1 MRTQDPKAHRTARL
15 LLGCGLLLAALAA
28 HAAEPAAPAQQQGP
42 AILFAGYPHAHC
54 GHDIAARLQKDGFA
68 VNALGGPGLEGS
80 PLTWERVKKYNV
92 IVVAGLGL
100 SNADFSLTDKNK
112 TNIAVLRQFIAA
124 GGGVFCVPI
133 WMQMDTLLPPQEE
146 FLKPL
151 GLVPLFRDV
160 VFDPESSVR
169 ATAWKL
175 DFAHTTALAKDSPL
189 TQGATSLWY
198 PVATRAGGQQHTTT
212 FKMDENWTVPV
223 RGEPTSLSREIAFD
237 KWCNL
242 DEAQK
247 GAYDHDVP
255 LLACRQAGKGRV
267 VCFAITPEYLF
278 SSVAATTLEDIVL
291 SRGLRGTP
299 SHGYA
304 LIRNALRWLA
314 EPSRAEGALGGAAMD
329 AGLLKDPAKTQ
340 FGKPQDW
347 EANIKLPEPDPA
359 CAGLIGARTAYSSG
373 KGTIDEWAAKARE
386 QQLSFVVFL
395 EEFAGLTKEK
405 FDKLK
410 SDCARNTSAAFAAI
424 PGFTIDDEVGNHYF
438 FFGTAFPYPDKKLL
452 SDDGKVLVSYD
463 AELNPKN
470 PRLKGQLAM
479 TTLTY
484 AYSTASFKLTAGNY
498 LFGKSA
504 APFAHFYSNWDAC
517 AVIACQAGTLLEDAT
532 QPYLKLVAAGQGPL
546 PLALSFCDDPA
557 QLAAANWR
565 TVVRMPKTADTVS
578 VVGGQLEGASKLGAY
593 FNTWHF
599 YPDNPTRIYV
609 TSGPEIERWSQAGPR
624 DYEGNNQGDFVR
636 QGLRWNVY
644 GKVKSEAG
652 LRSVT
657 IYDGPGLFRR
667 FLPQGQ
673 KAFEFA
679 LQLTHDK
686 QHNLVLVAEDAH
698 GARAISGEQWDRNHR
713 LEEFN
718 CSDRNN
724 QLSYGYL
731 TSKDGYGLMLGGNQ
745 RLATPNKR
753 LDGRE
758 ISPSGTFK
766 NDSLLGAPAFDG
778 AAGGEPAF
786 FAPMNLLAK
795 EKELVCPSVCEATRL
810 LHTGDVHIGEG
821 RYEHNFTD
829 GIQVA
834 NVWHTLWKTEP
845 AQDFSV
851 VWRQHFLNVD
861 PDSPLA
867 VFLWTLRIK
876 LLRDIPNNGV
886 FAGFVRGSEA
896 RLWLLRGGDGRS
908 YAGTYEDTA
917 KSSRRT
923 LTVPFGPGT
932 CAAALDSPLGGT
944 AVFPMSAGMEATLTL
959 PTRESHNLAFALPAA
974 VTPQKAGEEA
984 EVAFLLVGIP
994 RATER
999 TKNLP
1004 APTTEIVERFRS
1016 DFGMSGERPAY
1027 TVDCAAGSVS
1037 GQHYILDVDGKSG
1050 SCFSGTLKGDLISSL
1065 PIRVSSLNDRWSAY
1079 LLDRGQKKARPVGVF
1094 ENKAWAVVC
1103 LKGNLDVF
1111 VGHPVVCD
1119 KPELFIQVAQTGEN
1133 AWAVEVHNPTD
1144 AAVRTTL
1151 KRNPHF
1157 DPLKDKT
1164 FNEETI
1170 ELPAGQSVFKTL

>member
-1 MRTQDPKAHRTARL
+1 MRTHDSKAHRTARL
-15 LLGCGLLLAALAA
+15 LIAYGVLLVALPA
-28 HAAEPAAPAQQQGP
+28 HVAEPAASPQQQGP

-54 GHDIAARLQKDGFA
+54 SHDIAAHLQKDGFA

-112 TNIAVLRQFIAA
+112 TNIAVLRRFIAE
-124 GGGVFCVPI
+124 GGGVFFIPV
-133 WMQMDTLLPPQEE
+133 WMQMDTLLPPEEE
-146 FLKPL
+146 FMKPL

-175 DFAHTTALAKDSPL
+175 DFAHTTAMVTNSPL
-189 TQGATSLWY
+189 TQGVTSLWY

-212 FKMDENWTVPV
+212 FKSDENWNVV
-223 RGEPTSLSREIAFD
+223 VKGGRSSQSREIAFD

-242 DEAQK
+242 DEATK
-247 GAYDHDVP
+247 GAFDRDVP

-278 SSVAATTLEDIVL
+278 SGVAATTLEDIVL
-291 SRGLRGTP
+291 SRGLRNTP

-304 LIRNALRWLA
+304 LIRNTLRWLA
-314 EPSRAEGALGGAAMD
+314 EPSCAEATLGGATMD
-329 AGLLKDPAKTQ
+329 VGLLKDPAKTQ
-340 FGKPQDW
+340 FGKPHDW
-347 EANIKLPEPDPA
+347 EANINLPEPDPA
-359 CAGLIGARTAYSSG
+359 CAGIIGARTAYSSG
-373 KGTIDEWAAKARE
+373 KGTVDEWAAKAKE
-386 QQLSFVVFL
+386 QQLSFIVFL
-395 EEFAGLTKEK
+395 EEFAELTKEE

-410 SDCARNTSAAFAAI
+410 ADCVRNTSADFAAI

-438 FFGTAFPYPDKKLL
+438 YFGTAFPYPDKKLL

-463 AELNPKN
+463 AELNSKN
-470 PRLKGQLAM
+470 PRLKGQLSM

-484 AYSTASFKLTAGNY
+484 AYSTASFKLTAGHF

-504 APFAHFYSNWDAC
+504 APFANFFCNWDAT
-517 AVIACQAGTLLEDAT
+517 AVIAGKEGTLLEDAT
-532 QPYLKLVAAGQGPL
+532 QQYLKLVDAGQGPL
-546 PLALSFCDDPA
+546 PLALEFCDDPA
-557 QLAAANWR
+557 KLTAAKWR
-565 TVVRMPKTADTVS
+565 TVVRLPKTAGTVS
-578 VVGGQLEGASKLGAY
+578 VVGGPLEGASKIAAY

-624 DYEGNNQGDFVR
+624 DYEGNNNGDFVR
-636 QGLRWNVY
+636 QSLHWNVY
-644 GKVKSEAG
+644 GKVKSEVG
-652 LRSVT
+652 LRCVT
-657 IYDGPGLFRR
+657 IYDGPELFRR

-673 KAFEFA
+673 KAFGFT

-686 QHNLVLVAEDAH
+686 QHNLVLVAEDAN

-718 CSDRNN
+718 CADRNN

-731 TSKDGYGLMLGGNQ
+731 TSKDGYGLLLGGNQ

-753 LDGRE
+753 VDGRE

-766 NDSLLGAPAFDG
+766 NDGLLGAPAFDG

-786 FAPMNLLAK
+786 FAPMNLRTKDK
-795 EKELVCPSVCEATRL
+795 EIASPSVCETTRL

-845 AQDFSV
+845 AKDCSV
-851 VWRQHFLNVD
+851 VWRQHFFNVD

-867 VFLWTLRIK
+867 VFLWTLRVR

-886 FAGFVRGSEA
+886 FAGFVRGDEA
-896 RLWLLRGGDGRS
+896 ALWMLRGSDGRS
-908 YAGTYEDTA
+908 YAGTFEDTA

-923 LTVPFGPGT
+923 LTVPFGPGA
-932 CAAALDSPLGGT
+932 CAAALNSPLGGT
-944 AVFPMSAGMEATLTL
+944 AVFPMCDGMEASLTL
-959 PTRESHNLAFALPAA
+959 PTRESHNLAAEGRRGEGGRVPAGRDSGRHRPHEEPAGADDGDRRALSRRLRLGRRQAC
-974 VTPQKAGEEA
+974 VHCG
-984 EVAFLLVGIP
+984 LCG
-994 RATER
+994 RER
-999 TKNLP
+999 
-1004 APTTEIVERFRS
+1004 
-1016 DFGMSGERPAY
+1016 DRPALH
-1027 TVDCAAGSVS
+1027 A
-1037 GQHYILDVDGKSG
+1037 
-1050 SCFSGTLKGDLISSL
+1050 
-1065 PIRVSSLNDRWSAY
+1065 
-1079 LLDRGQKKARPVGVF
+1079 
-1094 ENKAWAVVC
+1094 
-1103 LKGNLDVF
+1103 
-1111 VGHPVVCD
+1111 
-1119 KPELFIQVAQTGEN
+1119 
-1133 AWAVEVHNPTD
+1133 
-1144 AAVRTTL
+1144 
-1151 KRNPHF
+1151 
-1157 DPLKDKT
+1157 
-1164 FNEETI
+1164 
-1170 ELPAGQSVFKTL
+1170 